1 MFDFCF
7 DYKHICSFSQ
17 AKKENQSYNSKQIL
31 CPGTFIFDKK
41 NINLIA
47 NEVLS
52 LDSWQIAILALSTE
66 SLEFFVCWIV
76 LTWFRK

>member
-7 DYKHICSFSQ
+7 DYKQICSSFQ

-41 NINLIA
+41 EYQFN
-47 NEVLS
+47 
-52 LDSWQIAILALSTE
+52 
-66 SLEFFVCWIV
+66 C
-76 LTWFRK
+76 K